1 MSSSKLV
8 LLTPFFGLIKYLE
21 QTVNSVIEQLDDHD
35 IWLVV
40 LDNQNIEEYEHIKKN
55 LSK

>member
-1 MSSSKLV
+1 MSSCCFVNL
-8 LLTPFFGLIKYLE
+8 GLIKYLE